1 MSTFPKN
8 ITVEEIVKFESDIA
22 DLFRA
27 GKIKAPVHLRSGC
40 EQHLIDIFKPIV
52 EEDWIF
58 SYWASHIHCL
68 LKGVSPEDLKQQIL
82 EGKSISLCFPE
93 KNIYCSGI
101 VGSLA
106 GVAVGTAW
114 GIKKQGKKGT
124 VYLFTG
130 DMGSECGIFHESVK
144 YALNFDLP
152 IKFIVE
158 DNGVSV
164 MTDTRQT
171 WGSQRPWFENTIYS
185 QKIIYYKYENSWP
198 HSGLGQRI
206 AF

>member
-1 MSTFPKN
+1 MQNYVTA
-8 ITVEEIVKFESDIA
+8 SDIIA
-22 DLFRA
+22 FENDIAHCFKEGMIRA
-27 GKIKAPVHLRSGC
+27 PIHLRSGC
-40 EQHLIDIFKPIV
+40 EEQLIEIFKNIN
-52 EEDWIF
+52 EEDWIYN
-58 SYWASHIHCL
+58 YWASHIHCL
-68 LKGVSPEDLKQQIL
+68 LKGVPPQELKQAIL
-82 EGKSISLCFPE
+82 EGKSISLSFPE

-114 GIKKQGKKGT
+114 GLKKKKQKGT

-130 DMGSECGIFHESVK
+130 DMGSECGIFHEAVK
-144 YALNFDLP
+144 YAHNFDLP
-152 IKFIVE
+152 VKFVVE

-164 MTDTRQT
+164 MTETQKT
-171 WGSQRPWFENTIYS
+171 WGFDEPWFVGTKYEKN
-185 QKIIYYKYENSWP
+185 IIYFKYKNSWP

>member
-1 MSTFPKN
+1 MTQS
-8 ITVEEIVKFESDIA
+8 ISVDDIVKFEAEIA
-22 DLFRA
+22 SLYEE
-27 GKIKAPVHLRSGC
+27 GKIKAPIHLRSGC
-40 EQHLIDIFKPIV
+40 EQNLIDIFKDIK
-52 EEDWIF
+52 EEDWIYN
-58 SYWASHIHCL
+58 YWAGHIHCL
-68 LKGVSPEDLKQQIL
+68 LKGVPAEKLKQSIL

-93 KNIYCSGI
+93 QKVYCSGI

-114 GIKKQGKKGT
+114 GLKKKKKNGT

-130 DMGSECGIFHESVK
+130 DMGAECGIFHEAVK

-152 IKFIVE
+152 IKFVVE

-164 MTDTRQT
+164 MTDTQKT
-171 WGSQRPWFENTIYS
+171 WGSEKPWFVETIYA
-185 QKIIYYKYENSWP
+185 QKIIYYKYQNSWP
-198 HSGLGQRI
+198 HSGLGKRI